1 MDTRLLYSIALVIVT
16 VVAGFYYFSGK
27 SKRLE
32 TNNQSNLN
40 SNAKNIQVTQTDEQ
54 GQLYA
59 KSTIQGMT
67 LNMQTGDA
75 VLEQLKG
82 VQYANGKLNASFHA
96 DQGFAS
102 NDYENVNLVGNV
114 RVSKLSDQQTPSI
127 TFDTDQLN
135 GNTKTNQIFTD
146 HSVTITSPQAK
157 FQSQGLKAN
166 LNTGE
171 YEFFAIR
178 GLYEPAS

>member
-1 MDTRLLYSIALVIVT
+1 MDTRLLYSIAMVFVII
-16 VVAGFYYFSGK
+16 VAGFYYFSGK

-32 TNNQSNLN
+32 ASKDANLN
-40 SNAKNIQVTQTDEQ
+40 STAKTIQVTQTNEQ

-67 LNMQTGDA
+67 VNMQSGDA
-75 VLEQLKG
+75 VLEKIQG
-82 VQYANGKLNASFHA
+82 VQYEKGKENASFHA
-96 DQGFAS
+96 DQGFAK
-102 NDYENVNLVGNV
+102 NDYENVELVGNV
-114 RVSKLSDQQTPSI
+114 RVSKLSDQKTPSI
-127 TFDTDQLN
+127 TFDTDQLS
-135 GNTKTNQIFTD
+135 GNTKTNQIVTD
-146 HSVTITSPQAK
+146 HEVMITSPQGK

-171 YEFFAIR
+171 YEFYTIR